1 MTTVI
6 LKPHK
11 EESLKRFHPWVFSGA
26 IARVV
31 LDASHKGDAPVEGEL
46 VCVRASTCNVLG
58 VGHWQVGSIA
68 VRMLTFG
75 VETLPADF
83 WSERIRAAYRVRQTL
98 GLADVPRDD
107 VRCTKENNTFRLVH
121 GEGDFLPGLI
131 VDVYADTAVIQAHSV
146 GMHLCRQE
154 IAAAVVEVVPQVQ
167 NVYYKSDDTLPFK
180 APIEGEKTGWLV
192 ETSLKD
198 KSRSDEFWSIENG
211 LAFRIDWLRGQK
223 TGFFIDQRE
232 NRALVE
238 RYAAG
243 KEVLNMFCYTGGF
256 SLYAL
261 RGGAKHVDSVDVSRK
276 AIDIVEANVQRN
288 FPNCTNHRAITADAF
303 EFLNGKIND
312 QMVNDQMVNGND
324 QMVNDQMVNDQM
336 VNDQMVND
344 YDLIILD
351 PPAFAKHRDAVKNA
365 LRGYQRI
372 NAKAIEMIRPGGILF
387 TFSCSQ
393 AVDKEAFRLAV
404 FSAAAQVGRKVRI
417 LHQLHQPQD
426 HPINIYHP
434 EGEYL
439 KGLVL
444 YVE

>member
-1 MTTVI
+1 MTTII

-26 IARVV
+26 IARIV
-31 LDASHKGDAPVEGEL
+31 LDAAHKAAAPEEGEL
-46 VCVRASTCNVLG
+46 VCVESANGETLG

-68 VRMLTFG
+68 VRILAFG
-75 VETLPADF
+75 TAELPADF
-83 WSERIRAAYRVRQTL
+83 WEQRIRAAYQVRECL
-98 GLADVPRDD
+98 GLIRAD
-107 VRCTKENNTFRLVH
+107 NNTFRLIH

-131 VDVYADTAVIQAHSV
+131 VDVYADTAVVQAHSV
-146 GMHLCRQE
+146 GMHLYRKA
-154 IAAAVVEVVPQVQ
+154 IAEAIVAVVPQVE

-180 APIEGEKTGWLV
+180 APVEGEKTGWLIN
-192 ETSLKD
+192 
-198 KSRSDEFWSIENG
+198 KSDTSDEFWSIENG
-211 LAFRIDWLRGQK
+211 LSFRIDWLKGQK
-223 TGFFIDQRE
+223 TGFFVDQRE

-238 RYAAG
+238 RYAAN

-261 RGGAKHVDSVDVSRK
+261 RGGAKQVDSVDVSQK
-276 AIDIVEANVQRN
+276 AIDLVNANVAHN
-288 FPNCTNHRAITADAF
+288 FPKAKNHTAVIADAF
-303 EFLNGKIND
+303 EYLTAQKNAGRT
-312 QMVNDQMVNGND
+312 
-324 QMVNDQMVNDQM
+324 
-336 VNDQMVND
+336 

-404 FSAAAQVGRKVRI
+404 FSAAASVGRKVRI

>member
-1 MTTVI
+1 MTTII

-31 LDASHKGDAPVEGEL
+31 LDAAHEASAPQEGEL
-46 VCVRASTCNVLG
+46 VRVESSNGDILG
-58 VGHWQVGSIA
+58 VGHWQIGSIA
-68 VRMLTFG
+68 VRILEFG
-75 VETLPADF
+75 VADLPQDY
-83 WSERIRAAYRVRQTL
+83 WHQRIRAAYRVRLSL
-98 GLADVPRDD
+98 GLLNSN
-107 VRCTKENNTFRLVH
+107 NNTFRLIH
-121 GEGDFLPGLI
+121 GEGDFVPGLI
-131 VDVYADTAVIQAHSV
+131 IDVYADTAVIQAHSV
-146 GMHLCRQE
+146 GIHYCRE
-154 IAAAVVEVVPQVQ
+154 AIAEAMVAEVPQVK

-180 APIEGEKTGWLV
+180 ADISGMKVGYLV
-192 ETSLKD
+192 ESGKP
-198 KSRSDEFWSIENG
+198 KVESEEFWSKENG
-211 LAFRIDWLRGQK
+211 LEFRIDWLRGQK

-238 RYAAG
+238 RYASG

-261 RGGAKHVDSVDVSRK
+261 RGGAKHVDSVDVSQK
-276 AIDIVEANVQRN
+276 AIDLVNANVAHN
-288 FPNCTNHRAITADAF
+288 FPKATNHTSVCADAF
-303 EFLNGKIND
+303 EYLSAQKTAGRTF
-312 QMVNDQMVNGND
+312 
-324 QMVNDQMVNDQM
+324 
-336 VNDQMVND
+336 
-344 YDLIILD
+344 DLIILD

-372 NAKAIEMIRPGGILF
+372 NAKAIEMIRPGGVLF

-404 FSAAAQVGRKVRI
+404 FSAAASVGRKVRI

-444 YVE
+444 YIE

>member
-31 LDASHKGDAPVEGEL
+31 LDASHKAAAPEEGEL
-46 VCVRASTCNVLG
+46 VAVYSAANEVLG

-68 VRMLTFG
+68 VRILAFG
-75 VETLPADF
+75 VAELPAGF
-83 WSERIRAAYRVRQTL
+83 WNERIRAAYRVRESI
-98 GLADVPRDD
+98 GLISHTND
-107 VRCTKENNTFRLVH
+107 TFRLVH

-131 VDVYADTAVIQAHSV
+131 VDVYADTAVMQAHSV
-146 GMHLCRQE
+146 GMHVCRQI
-154 IAAAVVEVVPQVQ
+154 IAEAIIAEVPQVQ

-180 APIEGEKTGWLV
+180 APVEGDKTGWLI
-192 ETSLKD
+192 TNHQLPITNSGND
-198 KSRSDEFWSIENG
+198 FWSTENG
-211 LAFRIDWLRGQK
+211 LQFRIDWLRGQK

-238 RYAAG
+238 RYANG
-243 KEVLNMFCYTGGF
+243 KDVLNMFCYTGGF

-261 RGGAKHVDSVDVSRK
+261 RGGAKTVDSVDVSQK
-276 AIDIVEANVQRN
+276 AIDLVNINVARN
-288 FPNCTNHRAITADAF
+288 FPNDPRHHAYAADAF
-303 EFLNGKIND
+303 DFLSEKITNHKS
-312 QMVNDQMVNGND
+312 QITN
-324 QMVNDQMVNDQM
+324 
-336 VNDQMVND
+336 

>member
-46 VCVRASTCNVLG
+46 VCVRASTCDVLG

-154 IAAAVVEVVPQVQ
+154 IAAAVVEVVPQVK

-192 ETSLKD
+192 ESQKTASLKD

-303 EFLNGKIND
+303 EFLNGKINN
-312 QMVNDQMVNGND
+312 QMVNDQMVNG
-324 QMVNDQMVNDQM
+324 
-336 VNDQMVND
+336 

-372 NAKAIEMIRPGGILF
+372 NAKAIEIIRPGGILF

>member
-1 MTTVI
+1 MTTI
-6 LKPHK
+6 FLKPHK

-31 LDASHKGDAPVEGEL
+31 LDASHKASAPEEGEL
-46 VCVRASTCNVLG
+46 VCVRSAANEVLG
-58 VGHWQVGSIA
+58 VGHWQIGSIA
-68 VRMLTFG
+68 VRILAFG

-83 WSERIRAAYRVRQTL
+83 WEERLRAAYRVRESI
-98 GLADVPRDD
+98 GLIRPD
-107 VRCTKENNTFRLVH
+107 NNTFRLIH

-131 VDVYADTAVIQAHSV
+131 IDVYADTAVVQAHSV
-146 GMHLCRQE
+146 GIHVCREE
-154 IAAAVVEVVPQVQ
+154 IAKAILAAVPQVK

-180 APIEGEKTGWLV
+180 APIEGDKVGWLHY
-192 ETSLKD
+192 TGTPG
-198 KSRSDEFWSIENG
+198 SRDTEEFWSVENG
-211 LAFRIDWLRGQK
+211 LSFRIDWLRGQK

-238 RYAAG
+238 RYAAN
-243 KEVLNMFCYTGGF
+243 KDVLNMFCYTGGF

-261 RGGAKHVDSVDVSRK
+261 RGGAKSVDSVDVSQK
-276 AIDIVEANVQRN
+276 AIDLVNINVAKN
-288 FPNCTNHRAITADAF
+288 FPRATNHTAVAEDAF
-303 EFLNGKIND
+303 DYLTAQKNVGKT
-312 QMVNDQMVNGND
+312 
-324 QMVNDQMVNDQM
+324 
-336 VNDQMVND
+336 

-444 YVE
+444 FVE

>member
-1 MTTVI
+1 MTTI
-6 LKPHK
+6 YLKPHK
-11 EESLKRFHPWVFSGA
+11 EESLKRQHPWVFSGA

-31 LDASHKGDAPVEGEL
+31 LDASHQAAAPEEGEL
-46 VCVRASTCNVLG
+46 VCVRSSANEVLG
-58 VGHWQVGSIA
+58 VGHWQIGSIA
-68 VRMLTFG
+68 VRILEFG
-75 VETLPADF
+75 VETLPADY
-83 WSERIRAAYRVRQTL
+83 WPQRIRAAYRLRETL
-98 GLADVPRDD
+98 GLTTNDKRLTTND
-107 VRCTKENNTFRLVH
+107 TFRLIH
-121 GEGDFLPGLI
+121 GEGDFVPGLI
-131 VDVYADTAVIQAHSV
+131 VDVYADTAVVQAHSV
-146 GMHLCRQE
+146 GIHVCRKE
-154 IAAAVVEVVPQVQ
+154 IAEAIVAEVPQVE

-180 APIEGEKTGWLV
+180 APVEGEKTGWLINAQHSTLNTQQ
-192 ETSLKD
+192 EY
-198 KSRSDEFWSIENG
+198 WSTENG
-211 LAFRIDWLRGQK
+211 LQFRIDWLRGQK

-261 RGGAKHVDSVDVSRK
+261 RGGAKQVDSVDVSQK
-276 AIDIVEANVQRN
+276 AIELVEANVQKN
-288 FPNCTNHRAITADAF
+288 FPQATNHRAVTADAF
-303 EFLNGKIND
+303 EYLTAQRAEGRQF
-312 QMVNDQMVNGND
+312 
-324 QMVNDQMVNDQM
+324 
-336 VNDQMVND
+336 
-344 YDLIILD
+344 DLIILD
-351 PPAFAKHRDAVKNA
+351 PPAFAKHRDAIRNA

-393 AVDKEAFRLAV
+393 AVDKEQFRLAV

>member
-11 EESLKRFHPWVFSGA
+11 EESLLRFHPWVFSGA

-31 LDASHKGDAPVEGEL
+31 LDAKHKGDAPEEGEL
-46 VCVRASTCNVLG
+46 VCVQSSTSNVLG

-68 VRMLTFG
+68 VRILAFG
-75 VETLPADF
+75 EDSLPADF
-83 WSERIRAAYRVRQTL
+83 WHSRIRAAYKVRESL
-98 GLADVPRDD
+98 GL
-107 VRCTKENNTFRLVH
+107 VRKDNNTFRLVH
-121 GEGDFLPGLI
+121 GEGDNLPGLI
-131 VDVYADTAVIQAHSV
+131 VDIYADTAVVQAHSV
-146 GMHLCRQE
+146 GMHVCRKE
-154 IAAAVVEVVPQVQ
+154 IADAILAEVPQVQ
-167 NVYYKSDDTLPFK
+167 NIYYKSDDTLPFK
-180 APIEGEKTGWLV
+180 APIEG
-192 ETSLKD
+192 D
-198 KSRSDEFWSIENG
+198 KIGYLISDYQFPAPLGEGQEGADEFWSIENG
-211 LAFRIDWLRGQK
+211 LSFRIDWLRGQK

-238 RYAAG
+238 RYAHG
-243 KEVLNMFCYTGGF
+243 KDVLNMFCYTGGF

-261 RGGAKHVDSVDVSRK
+261 RGGAKTVDSVDVSQK
-276 AIDIVEANVQRN
+276 AIDLVNINVAKN
-288 FPNCTNHRAITADAF
+288 FPKAKNHTAVAADAF
-303 EFLNGKIND
+303 EYLSAQKSAGKT
-312 QMVNDQMVNGND
+312 
-324 QMVNDQMVNDQM
+324 
-336 VNDQMVND
+336 

-404 FSAAAQVGRKVRI
+404 FSAAAQVGRSVRI

>member
-1 MTTVI
+1 MTTI
-6 LKPHK
+6 YLKPHK

-26 IARVV
+26 IARIV
-31 LDASHKGDAPVEGEL
+31 LDASHKAAAPEEGEL
-46 VCVRASTCNVLG
+46 VAVYSSSNEVLG

-68 VRMLTFG
+68 VRILAFG
-75 VETLPADF
+75 VAELPAGF
-83 WSERIRAAYRVRQTL
+83 WNERIHAAYHVRESL
-98 GLADVPRDD
+98 GLTTNDQRP
-107 VRCTKENNTFRLVH
+107 TTNNTFRLVH

-131 VDVYADTAVIQAHSV
+131 VDIYAETAVMQAHSV
-146 GMHLCRQE
+146 GMHVCRHE
-154 IAAAVVEVVPQVQ
+154 IAKAILEEVPQVK

-180 APIEGEKTGWLV
+180 APIEGEKTGWLIA
-192 ETSLKD
+192 
-198 KSRSDEFWSIENG
+198 KSQEPTADEYWSIENG
-211 LAFRIDWLRGQK
+211 LQFRIDWLKGQK

-238 RYAAG
+238 RYARG
-243 KEVLNMFCYTGGF
+243 KVVLNMFCYTGGF

-261 RGGAKHVDSVDVSRK
+261 RGGARIVDSVDVSQK
-276 AIDIVEANVQRN
+276 AIDLVNINVARN
-288 FPNCTNHRAITADAF
+288 FPEAKNHTAVAADAF
-303 EFLNGKIND
+303 DYLSAQREKGST
-312 QMVNDQMVNGND
+312 
-324 QMVNDQMVNDQM
+324 
-336 VNDQMVND
+336 

>member
-6 LKPHK
+6 LKPKK
-11 EESLKRFHPWVFSGA
+11 EESLRRFHPWVFSGA
-26 IARVV
+26 IGKIV
-31 LDASHKGDAPVEGEL
+31 LDATHRANIPEEGEL
-46 VCVRASTCNVLG
+46 VCVRSAENEVLG

-68 VRMLTFG
+68 VRILAFG
-75 VETLPADF
+75 VEVLPKGF
-83 WSERIRAAYRVRQTL
+83 WNERIRAAYKMREAI
-98 GLADVPRDD
+98 GLVSHPFM
-107 VRCTKENNTFRLVH
+107 NNTFRLVH
-121 GEGDFLPGLI
+121 GEGDFLPGLV
-131 VDVYADTAVIQAHSV
+131 VDVYADTAVVQAHSV
-146 GMHLCRQE
+146 GMHVCRMDVAKAIVDE
-154 IAAAVVEVVPQVQ
+154 VPQVK
-167 NVYYKSDDTLPFK
+167 NVYYKSDDTLPHK
-180 APIEGEKTGWLV
+180 AEIEGEKTGYLIKN
-192 ETSLKD
+192 EKLKI
-198 KSRSDEFWSIENG
+198 KNSDEFWSVENG
-211 LAFRIDWLRGQK
+211 LMFRIDWLRGQK

-243 KEVLNMFCYTGGF
+243 KDVLNMFCYTGGF

-261 RGGAKHVDSVDVSRK
+261 RGGAKQVDSVDVSQK
-276 AIDIVEANVQRN
+276 AIELVEVNVKKN
-288 FPNCTNHRAITADAF
+288 FPHASNHRAVAADAF
-303 EFLNGKIND
+303 EYLSAQKAAGRQF
-312 QMVNDQMVNGND
+312 
-324 QMVNDQMVNDQM
+324 
-336 VNDQMVND
+336 
-344 YDLIILD
+344 DLIILD
-351 PPAFAKHRDAVKNA
+351 PPAFAKHRDAVRNA

-439 KGLVL
+439 KGLIL
-444 YVE
+444 YIE

>member
-6 LKPHK
+6 LKPKK
-11 EESLKRFHPWVFSGA
+11 EESLRRFHPWVFSGA
-26 IARVV
+26 IARVL

-46 VCVRASTCNVLG
+46 VCVRSSANEILG
-58 VGHWQVGSIA
+58 IGHWQVGSIA
-68 VRMLTFG
+68 VRILAFG
-75 VETLPADF
+75 VEQLPSDF
-83 WSERIRAAYRVRQTL
+83 WCERIRAAYKVREAI
-98 GLADVPRDD
+98 GLIRPD
-107 VRCTKENNTFRLVH
+107 NNTFRLIH

-131 VDVYADTAVIQAHSV
+131 VDVYADTAVVQAHSI
-146 GMHLCRQE
+146 GMHESRNE
-154 IAAAVVEVVPQVQ
+154 IANALKSEIPQVQ

-180 APIEGEKTGWLV
+180 ASIEGDKTGWLITNHQSPITNHQSPV
-192 ETSLKD
+192 TNHQSPITNHQSPLTH
-198 KSRSDEFWSIENG
+198 SDEFWSVENG
-211 LAFRIDWLRGQK
+211 LEFRIDWLRGQK
-223 TGFFIDQRE
+223 TGFFVDQRE

-238 RYAAG
+238 RYASG
-243 KEVLNMFCYTGGF
+243 KDVLNMFCYTGGF

-261 RGGAKHVDSVDVSRK
+261 RGGAKTVDSVDVSQK
-276 AIDIVEANVQRN
+276 AIDLVNINVARN
-288 FPNCTNHRAITADAF
+288 FPNDPRHHAYAADAF
-303 EFLNGKIND
+303 DFLSEKIANHKSPITNH
-312 QMVNDQMVNGND
+312 QSPITN
-324 QMVNDQMVNDQM
+324 
-336 VNDQMVND
+336 

-372 NAKAIEMIRPGGILF
+372 NAKAIEKIRPGGILF